1 MGKIAKS
8 VEIKNTF
15 GKSRSP
21 SPWRTS
27 RSVSPSNSRSN
38 SKKRNKKK
46 RNRDRSNSKNRNRDR
61 SNSRRRNSFGTSIP
75 NAPPRA
81 QKNIK
86 RLPVYPSSSDTSRID
101 LSESENDNAENDMNI
116 LNTMD
121 KRKERIFAKLEDRK
135 NRLFGNRVNN
145 KTVDA
150 QQEEETEQDD
160 DDESSFNPTQEIE
173 SIDSRLNALQKF
185 LRAAKSS
192 A

>member
-1 MGKIAKS
+1 MG
-8 VEIKNTF
+8 
-15 GKSRSP
+15 
-21 SPWRTS
+21 
-27 RSVSPSNSRSN
+27 
-38 SKKRNKKK
+38 K

-86 RLPVYPSSSDTSRID
+86 KKKKRLPEYRSSTDTSRID

-135 NRLFGNRVNN
+135 NRLFGNRINN
-145 KTVDA
+145 KT
-150 QQEEETEQDD
+150 
-160 DDESSFNPTQEIE
+160 
-173 SIDSRLNALQKF
+173 
-185 LRAAKSS
+185 
-192 A
+192 